1 MFGHDIVVIG
11 ASVGGVDALPRLIA
25 SLPADLPASVFIV
38 LHSAPEGPGL
48 LPEIIRKTSAM
59 PVRHALDGEKIARGR
74 VYVAKPDY
82 HLTVNGS
89 HVGVVRGP
97 KENFHRPSIDTLF
110 RTAAESYGARVAGV
124 ILTGNL
130 DDGTAGLYAVKSFGG
145 IAIVQDP
152 KEASAPAMPRSALRN
167 VKVDHCLPLA
177 KIGPLLVRL
186 ATTRDI
192 PRGKKGAS
200 AKKRFLIP
208 KDMEKE
214 FGLPT
219 SFVCPECDG
228 PLWETKPDRAL
239 QFRCHEGHAYS
250 PDSLLA
256 AQEQWL
262 EQTLWSS
269 ARTFDERANLLR
281 RLGERKYHSETV
293 GKNWGSKAKVLEA
306 QSELIRK
313 LLRTYQQD

>member
-1 MFGHDIVVIG
+1 MFGNDIIVIG
-11 ASVGGVDALPRLIA
+11 ASVGGVEALPRLIG
-25 SLPADLPASVFIV
+25 SLPADLPTSLFVV
-38 LHSAPEGPGL
+38 LHTAPQGPGL
-48 LPEIIRKTSAM
+48 LPEIIRRIATL
-59 PVRHALDGEKIARGR
+59 PVRHAVDGERIIRERVYIAR
-74 VYVAKPDY
+74 PDF
-82 HLTVNGS
+82 HLMVKGS

-110 RTAAESYGARVAGV
+110 RTAAESYGTRVAGV
-124 ILTGNL
+124 VLTGNL

-152 KEASAPAMPRSALRN
+152 KDASAPAMPRSALRN
-167 VKVDHCLPLA
+167 VKVDHCLPLV

-186 ATTRDI
+186 ATARAI
-192 PRGKKGAS
+192 PKNKKGTS
-200 AKKRFLIP
+200 ARKRFLIP

-228 PLWETKPDRAL
+228 PLWETKPGRAL

-256 AQEQWL
+256 TQEQWL
-262 EQTLWSS
+262 ERTLWSS

-281 RLGERKYHSETV
+281 RLGKRKYHSETV
-293 GKNWGSKAKVLEA
+293 GKNWGSKAKELEQ
-306 QSELIRK
+306 QSELIRM
-313 LLRTYQQD
+313 LLKTYKQD